1 VEDLRNGLI
10 VSCQADEGDP
20 LDKPSVL
27 AAMAAAAVSGGA
39 MAVRACGVANI
50 RAIKA
55 AVDVPVIGLT
65 KQHRPSSP
73 VYITPT
79 WDDVVACLEAG
90 ADIVA
95 LDATTRARPDGLR
108 LAEVVGR
115 ARAMS
120 TALLLADVASL
131 EEGMIA
137 AELRF
142 DLVATTLSGY
152 TDGAPPGP
160 EPDLALISALVAHL
174 HVPVIAEGRITTP
187 AHAVEA
193 LRRGAWAVCVGK
205 AITAPGFIAAQFA
218 QALSTAR
225 PEGLPDTQEG

>member
-10 VSCQADEGDP
+10 VSCQAAEGDP
-20 LDKPSVL
+20 LNKPSLL
-27 AAMAAAAVSGGA
+27 AAIAAAAVSGGA
-39 MAVRACGVANI
+39 VAVRACGVANI

-95 LDATTRARPDGLR
+95 LDATTRARPDGLT
-108 LAEVVGR
+108 LADVVGR

-120 TALLLADVASL
+120 SALLLADVAHL
-131 EEGMIA
+131 EEGLLA
-137 AELRF
+137 AELGF
-142 DLVATTLSGY
+142 DLIATTLSGY
-152 TDGAPPGP
+152 TDATPPAPD
-160 EPDLALISALVAHL
+160 PDLALISNLVARVS
-174 HVPVIAEGRITTP
+174 VPVIAEGRITTP
-187 AHAVEA
+187 AHAAEA
-193 LRRGAWAVCVGK
+193 LRCGAWAVCVGK
-205 AITAPGFIAAQFA
+205 AITAPGFIAAQFV
-218 QALSTAR
+218 QALSTERPDPLPAR
-225 PEGLPDTQEG
+225 REF